1 MRHER
6 GCSCSGEDRRLGEVD
21 HVIGVTFLFIIVGRR
36 VAVNRRTKVV
46 GEALYMEQ
54 SPALFTCLF
63 VLCTAVYLSIT
74 KGAPYIHRRCVS
86 TSLMGESR

>member
-1 MRHER
+1 M
-6 GCSCSGEDRRLGEVD
+6 SSGEDRRLGEVD
-21 HVIGVTFLFIIVGRR
+21 HVFGVTFLSIIVGRR
-36 VAVNRRTKVV
+36 LAVNRGTQVV

-74 KGAPYIHRRCVS
+74 EGAPDIHSRCVS